1 MAQPDLHDIS
11 LELQP
16 LINGG
21 SRMSLGRE
29 FADSSK
35 RIPHDRGE
43 RFENSAAIQ
52 GKRQLRRRDRQK
64 EG

>member
-1 MAQPDLHDIS
+1 
-11 LELQP
+11 
-16 LINGG
+16 
-21 SRMSLGRE
+21 MSLGRE

-35 RIPHDRGE
+35 RILHDRGE

-52 GKRQLRRRDRQK
+52 GKRQRRRRDRQK